1 MVSSD
6 GQNKALLTSCSQDP
20 TFIELINMSST
31 SLVTDANLQPMRVLP
46 KPSSTPLK
54 YFQRQLASMGK
65 LEPGE
70 QTPVKIQLLW
80 NQLASLQP
88 LE

>member
-20 TFIELINMSST
+20 TLIELINMSST

-54 YFQRQLASMGK
+54 YFQRQLASMSK

-70 QTPVKIQLLW
+70 QTPAKIQLLW
-80 NQLASLQP
+80 NQLASPQP
-88 LE
+88 LG